1 MIQLLPTED
10 DYLILNQRYKE
21 LRTGGAG
28 PGGNPPDDGG
38 EITFPIDP
46 YLTEQNTGVIDN
58 DYMNSRFEK
67 WRKQLLDP
75 DADPATVEETL
86 TDLHKSFA
94 FLTQEEQKYANIFL
108 HDVQTGDVKIV
119 DGKTFR
125 DYIFEYIE
133 RAKNQQNKKISTYL
147 GVDEVL
153 LTNLMDAHVTKD
165 NLNEYGRFDALKAT
179 VVREKAQEYFTKV
192 DKKKL
197 PPFRV
202 NNRVDELLTKFV
214 LEGGFDIQD
223 PDEEE
228 QKNEASK
235 NYHNT
240 CK

>member
-1 MIQLLPTED
+1 MDTLPEDTPSKAKFAKLFREFSTYLQAARIQGFTWNKREYSSLIDVEDTSEEEMIQLLPTED

-94 FLTQEEQKYANIFL
+94 FLTQEEQKIC
-108 HDVQTGDVKIV
+108 
-119 DGKTFR
+119 
-125 DYIFEYIE
+125 
-133 RAKNQQNKKISTYL
+133 
-147 GVDEVL
+147 
-153 LTNLMDAHVTKD
+153 
-165 NLNEYGRFDALKAT
+165 
-179 VVREKAQEYFTKV
+179 EYFFSMMCRPV
-192 DKKKL
+192 M
-197 PPFRV
+197 
-202 NNRVDELLTKFV
+202 
-214 LEGGFDIQD
+214 
-223 PDEEE
+223 
-228 QKNEASK
+228 
-235 NYHNT
+235 
-240 CK
+240 